1 MLLEGNLT
9 GVQHLG
15 IFVPDLEAA
24 KTWYVDKL
32 GFRVQ
37 SEPSFESDGETY
49 NLAFLER
56 DDMVLELVQPPTAQ
70 RPAVAQRS
78 HGVIDHFAL
87 DVIDIESALSAAL
100 ARGARQDSSTPDG
113 PVDFSLWEKG
123 VRYVFLSGP
132 QGEKVE
138 LNQRLDLDPSRRE
151 ENVGGWSHLGI
162 PTHDIDASREFYR
175 RLGFSEV
182 LYQEVPGPDGTTKI
196 LMMAI
201 GNFMVELYQLPGFDA
216 EAAAALQDGVI
227 DHIALDVRD
236 AAQAFADLQQA
247 GIQPL
252 EDSPVRLPLWENGV
266 SYFNLRGPNGE
277 KIEFNQVF

>member
-1 MLLEGNLT
+1 MLLEDNLT

-37 SEPSFESDGETY
+37 AEPSFQADGETY
-49 NLAFLER
+49 HLAFLEH
-56 DDMVLELVQPPTAQ
+56 DDMVLELVQPPAAQ

-87 DVIDIESALSAAL
+87 DVIDIDSALSAAR
-100 ARGARQDSSTPDG
+100 ARGARQDSSTPDR
-113 PVDFSLWEKG
+113 PVDFDLWEKG

-162 PTHDIDASREFYR
+162 PTHDIDTSREFYR
-175 RLGFSEV
+175 RLGFSEA
-182 LYQEVPGPDGTTKI
+182 LYQEVPGPDGTAKI

-201 GNFMVELYQLPGFDA
+201 GSFMIELYQLPGFDA
-216 EAAAALQDGVI
+216 QAAAALQDGVI

-266 SYFNLRGPNGE
+266 SYFNVRGPNGE